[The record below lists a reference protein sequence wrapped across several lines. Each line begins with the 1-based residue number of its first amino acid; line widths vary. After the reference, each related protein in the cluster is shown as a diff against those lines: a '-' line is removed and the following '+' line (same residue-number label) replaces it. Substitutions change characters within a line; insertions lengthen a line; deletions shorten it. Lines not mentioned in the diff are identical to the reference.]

1 MAFVQTSNRNP
12 SDPASDPTHDAARSL
27 LTAIE
32 EHARSLGER
41 ERALEARQRELGEE
55 RRQLTARVERHD
67 ELIAREATATAEARA
82 AQVEVERLRKELE
95 AAQSDGSGT
104 CSR

>member
-1 MAFVQTSNRNP
+1 MGRFTSKAL
-12 SDPASDPTHDAARSL
+12 DHTCAVAW
-27 LTAIE
+27 
-32 EHARSLGER
+32 
-41 ERALEARQRELGEE
+41 ALEARQRELGEE

-95 AAQSDGSGT
+95 AAQSEGSGT